1 MDYNKSSKS
10 KKPTKKMKKDGIK
23 YVTLDESILDIDSWL
38 PEEAIQQVVK
48 IIKQPEEK
56 EIKGV

>member
-10 KKPTKKMKKDGIK
+10 KKPTKKIKKNGIK